1 MPSLSAE
8 RVEPRKETFVSIEVF
23 SEESDDFPVLFFAND
38 IVFSFSKREKQIS
51 LLPGLVNWRMLV
63 G

>member
-8 RVEPRKETFVSIEVF
+8 KVEPRNEAFVSIEVF
-23 SEESDDFPVLFFAND
+23 PGESDNFPVSVLANE
-38 IVFSFSKREKQIS
+38 IVLSFLKRKKQIS
-51 LLPGLVNWRMLV
+51 LLPRLVNWRMLV